1 MSKQIVSTES
11 SQNESQS
18 EIQNQNEQ
26 PIPQSYSKSDYI
38 KARAVISAYKEQQ
51 KSKPKRVCS
60 QKQLEALA
68 KGREKARANR
78 ESKKANKTNLGE
90 KK

>member
-1 MSKQIVSTES
+1 MSKQLVSTES
-11 SQNESQS
+11 SQNENQS

-26 PIPQSYSKSDYI
+26 PVSTSYSKSDYI

-60 QKQLEALA
+60 QKQLDALKA
-68 KGREKARANR
+68 GREKARANR
-78 ESKKANKTNLGE
+78 EAKKANKQ
-90 KK
+90 